1 MYHSSFL
8 RYGLGA
14 LRRGYAVAF
23 FDMPGQ
29 VPYVGEAPFLRAMLD
44 NTQTADDVLDA
55 IASNPVIANAVRFN
69 EVLYYS

>member
-1 MYHSSFL
+1 MDTHHSSFL

-29 VPYVGEAPFLRAMLD
+29 VPYVGEAPFLRAALD
-44 NTQTADDVLDA
+44 NTRTADDVLDA
-55 IASNPVIANAVRFN
+55 IMSDPTLANAVSFN
-69 EVLYYS
+69 QV